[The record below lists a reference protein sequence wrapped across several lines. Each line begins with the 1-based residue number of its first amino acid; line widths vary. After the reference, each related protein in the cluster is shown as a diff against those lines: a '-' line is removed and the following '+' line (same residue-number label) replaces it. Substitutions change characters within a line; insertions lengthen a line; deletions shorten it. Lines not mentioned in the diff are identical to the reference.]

1 MGGPKLAIAN
11 GDAMPRS
18 QTALEL
24 FRRAQIIAANLYRI
38 TVTDSWYPGQG
49 GNIEVASEDSQRHS
63 MASVLSGITALR
75 SVGGAVG
82 VLRGQY
88 VNQSKESWLVQGRN
102 TLAKGKGVCTDCAA
116 AAAVKFLEF
125 LEPSPYEAKVE
136 VISSTTHA
144 FVVVN
149 RAGAV
154 RTPAAWG
161 DDCFVID
168 VWYQNQFGRHAKAG
182 AFWADDRKHD
192 VASFIRQN
200 AFRLRVDVG
209 FREVI
214 GSLFD

>member
-1 MGGPKLAIAN
+1 MSRTQSAVA
-11 GDAMPRS
+11 
-18 QTALEL
+18 L
-24 FRRAQIIAANLYRI
+24 FRRAQTIAANLYRI
-38 TVTDSWYPGQG
+38 TVTDAWYPDQG

-63 MASVLSGITALR
+63 MASVLSGISALK
-75 SVGGAVG
+75 SGGGAIK

-88 VNQSKESWLVQGRN
+88 VNQSKESWLAQGRS
-102 TLAKGKGVCTDCAA
+102 TLGKGKGVCTDCAA

-136 VISSTTHA
+136 IISSTTHA

-149 RAGAV
+149 RTGAV
-154 RTPAAWG
+154 RSPEAWG

-168 VWYQNQFGRHAKAG
+168 VWYQNQFQRNATAG
-182 AFWADDRKHD
+182 ALWANDRIHP
-192 VASFIRQN
+192 VATFIRQN
-200 AFRLRVDVG
+200 AARLRVDVT